1 MLNNNKKTKLKIA
14 FDNSD
19 FTYEKLAEIV
29 GISKSYCYKIINVH
43 KYKKNIYYGIAAKIA
58 RALNEDVSELFNEH
72 QIFLIIKF
80 PFGIQCKER
89 R

>member
-43 KYKKNIYYGIAAKIA
+43 KYKKNIYYGTAAKIA
-58 RALNEDVSELFNEH
+58 KALNEDVSELFNEH
-72 QIFLIIKF
+72 QIFFNHNVSLRDTI
-80 PFGIQCKER
+80 
-89 R
+89 